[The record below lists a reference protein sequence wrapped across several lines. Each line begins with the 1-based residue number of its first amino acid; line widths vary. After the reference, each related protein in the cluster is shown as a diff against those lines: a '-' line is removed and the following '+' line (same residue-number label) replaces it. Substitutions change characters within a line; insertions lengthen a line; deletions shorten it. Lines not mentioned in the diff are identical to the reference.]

1 MSPPGEE
8 RTDDAG
14 AHGHE
19 DAPNVEHALRAG
31 AAVFNAG
38 HHLAAHDPWEAAWL
52 PLDEGADE
60 RLLHGLIQT
69 AAATHHARDGNA
81 EGATTLAASARDYLD
96 GLDGHRGVGLGAV
109 HEWLD
114 ALAAEPLVGAG
125 RDPPR
130 LRIDGRALAPGDLEF
145 PAASVA
151 APVVAAARG
160 DDATADLLE
169 RAARFGQEDL
179 ADGETASPFVTLL
192 LEYLDP
198 DRPDGPPLGRL
209 RDHVQRREHRDRD
222 VAGLFDTDEE

>member
-1 MSPPGEE
+1 VTPDGEE

-19 DAPNVEHALRAG
+19 DAPDVAPALRAG
-31 AAVFNAG
+31 VAVFNAG
-38 HHLAAHDPWEAAWL
+38 YYLAAHDPWEAAWL
-52 PLDEGADE
+52 PLDEGPDE

-69 AAATHHARDGNA
+69 TAATHHARDGNA

-96 GLDGHRGVGLGAV
+96 GLDGHRGVDLGPV
-109 HEWLD
+109 HAWLD
-114 ALAAEPLVGAG
+114 ALAAEPLATAE

-130 LRIDGRALAPGDLEF
+130 LHVDGRALEPRDLEF

-151 APVVAAARG
+151 APVIAAGRG
-160 DDATADLLE
+160 DDAAADLLE
-169 RAARFGQEDL
+169 RAARFGRSDL
-179 ADGETASPFVTLL
+179 ADGETASPFVTLP

-222 VAGLFDTDEE
+222 VAGLFDSSDE